1 MKFDEEFL
9 KTRIEVME
17 KFPPKD
23 SESYFYKKGWLDAL
37 NELLKMIQDGTL
49 QSK

>member
-1 MKFDEEFL
+1 MEFNEEFL
-9 KTRIEVME
+9 KTRIELME
-17 KFPPKD
+17 KFPPPNL
-23 SESYFYKKGWLDAL
+23 ESYYYKKGWMDAL

>member
-9 KTRIEVME
+9 KTRIEAME

-37 NELLKMIQDGTL
+37 KELLKMIQDGTL
-49 QSK
+49 KS